1 MPSSPCDPSCVET
14 VAAAGSLRVAG
25 RVMGVFGLLLSFPMV
40 NLATPRSRRGA
51 LQRRYAKAALR
62 CCGIGLRIVD
72 QRAASS
78 GSSEPFDSGA
88 DHPAVADA
96 IDVNADN
103 KVRDSG
109 GREHCRSE
117 AEAEDTALLTV
128 AGHVG
133 WTDVLALAAVQPMG
147 FVARADLIEWPLL
160 GGLARLMR
168 VIPIERER
176 LRALPEVIGAVAER
190 LSAGERVGMFPEGT
204 TWCGRA
210 HGRMRPALFQAAVDT
225 GTAVQPIRVRYLDR
239 TGELSTVPGFVG
251 VDTFLDSVG
260 RVLHSRGVVAE
271 LTLLPAESPGDDRHD
286 LAHRCER
293 AIRGDEKPPAIDAR
307 ATALG
312 TGPTRKIVSD
322 SDIHHPAAV
331 S

>member
-1 MPSSPCDPSCVET
+1 MSALVSPGSAGLSCPPAEAVHAWMPSSPCVPGCVET
-14 VAAAGSLRVAG
+14 VAEVGSLRVAV
-25 RVMGVFGLLLSFPMV
+25 RVIGAFGLLFAFPVV
-40 NLATPRSRRGA
+40 NLVTPRSRRRT
-51 LQRRYAKAALR
+51 LHRRYARAVLR
-62 CCGIGLRIVD
+62 CCGIGLRVVD
-72 QRAASS
+72 ERGAN
-78 GSSEPFDSGA
+78 SEPSESAVGA
-88 DHPAVADA
+88 AAADQ
-96 IDVNADN
+96 
-103 KVRDSG
+103 
-109 GREHCRSE
+109 
-117 AEAEDTALLTV
+117 ALLIV

-147 FVARADLIEWPLL
+147 FVARADLIEWPVL

-176 LRALPEVIGAVAER
+176 LRGLPDVIGAIAAR
-190 LSAGERVGMFPEGT
+190 LSAGERVGIFPEGT

-225 GTAVQPIRVRYLDR
+225 GTAVQPIRIRYLDR

-260 RVLHSRGVVAE
+260 RVLHSRGVVVE
-271 LTLLPAESPGDDRHD
+271 LTLLPAEAPGEDRHD
-286 LAHRCER
+286 LARRCER
-293 AIRGDEKPPAIDAR
+293 AIRGDETPIIDAGV
-307 ATALG
+307 TALG

-322 SDIHHPAAV
+322 NDIHHPAEI